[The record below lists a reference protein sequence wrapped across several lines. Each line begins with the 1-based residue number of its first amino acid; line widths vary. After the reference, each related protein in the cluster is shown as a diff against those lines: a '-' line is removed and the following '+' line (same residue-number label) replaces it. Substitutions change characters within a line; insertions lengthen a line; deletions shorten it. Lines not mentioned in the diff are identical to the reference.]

1 MANTTS
7 GTLTFE
13 KGLSIDEIIEER
25 CPKLMSN
32 KYLWSVI
39 KPTIFKIFKYQT
51 AKKITDDIS
60 NISGF
65 ECFTYLTNLLKFN
78 LDIRN
83 IELVPEHGPI
93 ILAGNHPTGLTD
105 GIVMFEVMKD
115 RRPDYTLYANI
126 DMIKLS
132 KGFEDIIIP
141 VDWND
146 DNKNI
151 GKSKEILKR
160 TKETLN
166 EGKCLLVF
174 PSSRLSKRKGF
185 KLFERPWLNTIVKL
199 SKKYNAPIIPFH
211 MDGHNSLFYYFL
223 DIFNEELK
231 NISLF
236 SELVN
241 KEEFKYTITFGR
253 QIDPLDINGDIDKET
268 LRIQNHVEFT
278 LGNPPLIL

>member
-1 MANTTS
+1 MHRIHP
-7 GTLTFE
+7 
-13 KGLSIDEIIEER
+13 IDEIIEER
-25 CPKLMSN
+25 CPKLMS
-32 KYLWSVI
+32 KKFLWSAI

-51 AKKITDDIS
+51 AKNITDDIS
-60 NISGF
+60 DISGF
-65 ECFTYLTNLLKFN
+65 ECFNYLTNLLKFN

-83 IELVPEHGPI
+83 IELVPKNGPI

-185 KLFERPWLNTIVKL
+185 KLFERPWLNTVVKL
-199 SKKYNAPIIPFH
+199 SKKYNAPIVPFH

-236 SELVN
+236 KELVN
-241 KEEFKYTITFGR
+241 KEAFKYTITFGH
-253 QIDPLDINGDIDKET
+253 QIDPLDINGDINKET
-268 LRIQNHVEFT
+268 SRIQNHVEFI

>member
-1 MANTTS
+1 MHRIHP
-7 GTLTFE
+7 
-13 KGLSIDEIIEER
+13 IDEIIEER

-32 KYLWSVI
+32 KFLWSVI

-51 AKKITDDIS
+51 AKNITDDIS

-65 ECFTYLTNLLKFN
+65 ECFNYLTNLLKFN

-174 PSSRLSKRKGF
+174 PSSRLSKRKGL

>member
-1 MANTTS
+1 MDKE
-7 GTLTFE
+7 LHP
-13 KGLSIDEIIEER
+13 IDQIIEER

-32 KYLWSVI
+32 KFFWSLVR
-39 KPTIFKIFKYQT
+39 PTIYKVFKYQT
-51 AKKITDDIS
+51 AKNITDDIS
-60 NISGF
+60 NESGYG
-65 ECFTYLTNLLKFN
+65 CFKYLTNLLNFN
-78 LDIRN
+78 LEIKNLNN
-83 IELVPEHGPI
+83 IPKKGPI

-105 GIVMFEVMKD
+105 GIVMFEVLKD

-141 VDWND
+141 VDWNEK
-146 DNKNI
+146 NKTAQ
-151 GKSKEILKR
+151 KSREILKR
-160 TKETLN
+160 TKITLN

-174 PSSRLSKRKGF
+174 PSSRLSKRVGL
-185 KLFERPWLNTIVKL
+185 KLIERPWLNTIIKL

-211 MDGHNSLFYYFL
+211 MTGHNSLFYYFL

-241 KEEFKYTITFGR
+241 KKEFKYKITFGKIIFPNSLKADL
-253 QIDPLDINGDIDKET
+253 QKET
-268 LRIQNHVEFT
+268 EKIQKYVEFT
-278 LGNPPLIL
+278 LGKPPLIL

>member
-1 MANTTS
+1 MHRIHP
-7 GTLTFE
+7 
-13 KGLSIDEIIEER
+13 IDEIIEER

-51 AKKITDDIS
+51 AKNITDDIS

-83 IELVPEHGPI
+83 IEFVPEHGPI

-253 QIDPLDINGDIDKET
+253 QIDPLDINGDVDKET

>member
-1 MANTTS
+1 MPK
-7 GTLTFE
+7 LHP
-13 KGLSIDEIIEER
+13 IDEIIEER

-32 KYLWSVI
+32 KYLWSLI
-39 KPTIFKIFKYQT
+39 KPTIFKIFKYET
-51 AKKITDDIS
+51 AKNITDDIS
-60 NISGF
+60 SVSGYD
-65 ECFTYLTNLLKFN
+65 CFTYLTDLLNFN

-83 IELVPEHGPI
+83 IEFVPENGPI

-132 KGFEDIIIP
+132 KGFADIIIP

-146 DNKNI
+146 ENKSV

-160 TKETLN
+160 TRETLG

-174 PSSRLSKRKGF
+174 PSSRLSKRKGL
-185 KLFERPWLNTIVKL
+185 KLIERPWLNTIVKL
-199 SKKYNAPIIPFH
+199 SKKYNAPIVPFH
-211 MDGHNSLFYYFL
+211 MNGHNSLFYYFL
-223 DIFNEELK
+223 DVFNEELK

-241 KEEFKYTITFGR
+241 KKEFKYTITFGEPIEPSSF
-253 QIDPLDINGDIDKET
+253 QGDVDWET
-268 LRIQNHVEFT
+268 ANIQNQVEFI
-278 LGNPPLIL
+278 LGKPPLIL

>member
-1 MANTTS
+1 MHRIHP
-7 GTLTFE
+7 
-13 KGLSIDEIIEER
+13 IDEIIEER

-32 KYLWSVI
+32 KFLWSVI

-51 AKKITDDIS
+51 AKNITDDIS

-223 DIFNEELK
+223 DVFNEELK

-241 KEEFKYTITFGR
+241 KEEFKYTITFGH

-268 LRIQNHVEFT
+268 SRIQNHVEFI

>member
-1 MANTTS
+1 MHRIHP
-7 GTLTFE
+7 
-13 KGLSIDEIIEER
+13 IDEIIEER

-32 KYLWSVI
+32 KFLWSFI
-39 KPTIFKIFKYQT
+39 KPTIIKIFKYKT
-51 AKKITDDIS
+51 AKNITDDIS

>member
-1 MANTTS
+1 MHRIHP
-7 GTLTFE
+7 
-13 KGLSIDEIIEER
+13 IDEIIEER

-39 KPTIFKIFKYQT
+39 KPTIFKIFKYLT

>member
-1 MANTTS
+1 MNRIHP
-7 GTLTFE
+7 
-13 KGLSIDEIIEER
+13 IDEIIEER
-25 CPKLMSN
+25 CPKLISN
-32 KYLWSVI
+32 KFLWSVI

-51 AKKITDDIS
+51 AKNITDDIS
-60 NISGF
+60 DISGF
-65 ECFTYLTNLLKFN
+65 ECFTYLTNMLKFN

-83 IELVPEHGPI
+83 IELVPKYGPI

-241 KEEFKYTITFGR
+241 KEEFKYTITFGH

-268 LRIQNHVEFT
+268 SRIQNHVEFI

>member
-1 MANTTS
+1 MHRIHP
-7 GTLTFE
+7 
-13 KGLSIDEIIEER
+13 IDEIIEER

-51 AKKITDDIS
+51 AKNITDDIS

-83 IELVPEHGPI
+83 IEFVPEHGPI

>member
-1 MANTTS
+1 MHRIHP
-7 GTLTFE
+7 
-13 KGLSIDEIIEER
+13 IDEIIEER

-51 AKKITDDIS
+51 AKNITDDIS

-185 KLFERPWLNTIVKL
+185 KLFERPWLNTTVKL

>member
-1 MANTTS
+1 MHRIHP
-7 GTLTFE
+7 
-13 KGLSIDEIIEER
+13 IDEIIEER

-32 KYLWSVI
+32 KFLWSVI

-51 AKKITDDIS
+51 AKNITDDIS

-166 EGKCLLVF
+166 EG
-174 PSSRLSKRKGF
+174 
-185 KLFERPWLNTIVKL
+185 
-199 SKKYNAPIIPFH
+199 
-211 MDGHNSLFYYFL
+211 
-223 DIFNEELK
+223 
-231 NISLF
+231 
-236 SELVN
+236 
-241 KEEFKYTITFGR
+241 
-253 QIDPLDINGDIDKET
+253 
-268 LRIQNHVEFT
+268 
-278 LGNPPLIL
+278 

>member
-1 MANTTS
+1 MHRIHP
-7 GTLTFE
+7 
-13 KGLSIDEIIEER
+13 IDEIIEER

-32 KYLWSVI
+32 KFLWSVI

-51 AKKITDDIS
+51 AKNITDDIS

-83 IELVPEHGPI
+83 IEFVPEHGPI

>member
-1 MANTTS
+1 MHRIHP
-7 GTLTFE
+7 
-13 KGLSIDEIIEER
+13 IDEIIEER

-32 KYLWSVI
+32 KFLWSVI

-51 AKKITDDIS
+51 AKNITDDIS
-60 NISGF
+60 DISGF
-65 ECFTYLTNLLKFN
+65 ECFNYLTNLLKFN

-83 IELVPEHGPI
+83 IELVPKNGPI

-185 KLFERPWLNTIVKL
+185 KLFERPWLNTVVKL
-199 SKKYNAPIIPFH
+199 SKKYNAPIVPFH

-236 SELVN
+236 NELVN
-241 KEEFKYTITFGR
+241 KEAFKYTITFGH
-253 QIDPLDINGDIDKET
+253 QIDPLDINGDINKET
-268 LRIQNHVEFT
+268 SRIQNHVEFI

>member
-1 MANTTS
+1 MHRIHP
-7 GTLTFE
+7 
-13 KGLSIDEIIEER
+13 IDEIIEER
-25 CPKLMSN
+25 CPKLMS
-32 KYLWSVI
+32 KKFLWSAI

-51 AKKITDDIS
+51 AKNITDDIS
-60 NISGF
+60 DISGF
-65 ECFTYLTNLLKFN
+65 ECFNYLTNLLKFN

-83 IELVPEHGPI
+83 IELVPKYGPI

-185 KLFERPWLNTIVKL
+185 KLFERPWLNTVVKL
-199 SKKYNAPIIPFH
+199 SKKYNAPIVPFH

-236 SELVN
+236 KELVN
-241 KEEFKYTITFGR
+241 KEAFKYTITFGH
-253 QIDPLDINGDIDKET
+253 QIDPLDINGDINKET
-268 LRIQNHVEFT
+268 SRIQNHVEFI

>member
-1 MANTTS
+1 MHRIHP
-7 GTLTFE
+7 
-13 KGLSIDEIIEER
+13 IDEIIEER

-174 PSSRLSKRKGF
+174 PSSRLSKRKGL

-231 NISLF
+231 NICLF

-253 QIDPLDINGDIDKET
+253 QIDPMDINGDIDKET

>member
-1 MANTTS
+1 MNRIHP
-7 GTLTFE
+7 
-13 KGLSIDEIIEER
+13 IDEIIEER

-32 KYLWSVI
+32 KFLWSVI

-51 AKKITDDIS
+51 AKNITDDIS
-60 NISGF
+60 DISGF
-65 ECFTYLTNLLKFN
+65 ECFTYLTNMLKFN

-83 IELVPEHGPI
+83 IELVPKYGPI

>member
-1 MANTTS
+1 
-7 GTLTFE
+7 
-13 KGLSIDEIIEER
+13 
-25 CPKLMSN
+25 
-32 KYLWSVI
+32 
-39 KPTIFKIFKYQT
+39 
-51 AKKITDDIS
+51 
-60 NISGF
+60 
-65 ECFTYLTNLLKFN
+65 
-78 LDIRN
+78 
-83 IELVPEHGPI
+83 
-93 ILAGNHPTGLTD
+93 
-105 GIVMFEVMKD
+105 MFEVMKD

-241 KEEFKYTITFGR
+241 KEEFKYTITFDR

>member
-1 MANTTS
+1 MHRIHP
-7 GTLTFE
+7 
-13 KGLSIDEIIEER
+13 IDEIIEER

-32 KYLWSVI
+32 KFLWSVI

-51 AKKITDDIS
+51 AKNITDDIS

-65 ECFTYLTNLLKFN
+65 ECFNYLTNLLKFN
-78 LDIRN
+78 LDIKN

-115 RRPDYTLYANI
+115 RRPDYTLYENI

>member
-1 MANTTS
+1 MHRIHP
-7 GTLTFE
+7 
-13 KGLSIDEIIEER
+13 IDEIIKER

-32 KYLWSVI
+32 KFLWSVI

-51 AKKITDDIS
+51 AKNITDDIS
-60 NISGF
+60 DISGF
-65 ECFTYLTNLLKFN
+65 ECFNYLTNLLKFN

-83 IELVPEHGPI
+83 IELVPKYGPI

-105 GIVMFEVMKD
+105 GIVMFEVMKE

-253 QIDPLDINGDIDKET
+253 QIDPLDINGDIDRET

>member
-1 MANTTS
+1 MHRIHP
-7 GTLTFE
+7 
-13 KGLSIDEIIEER
+13 IDEIIEER

-51 AKKITDDIS
+51 AKNITDDIS

-83 IELVPEHGPI
+83 IEFVPEHGPI

-146 DNKNI
+146 NNKNI

>member
-1 MANTTS
+1 MHRIHP
-7 GTLTFE
+7 
-13 KGLSIDEIIEER
+13 IDEIIEER
-25 CPKLMSN
+25 CPKLMS
-32 KYLWSVI
+32 KKFLWSAI

-51 AKKITDDIS
+51 AKNITDDIS
-60 NISGF
+60 DISGF
-65 ECFTYLTNLLKFN
+65 ECFNYLTNLLKFN

-83 IELVPEHGPI
+83 IELVPKNGPI

-211 MDGHNSLFYYFL
+211 IDGHNSLFYYFL

-236 SELVN
+236 NELVN
-241 KEEFKYTITFGR
+241 KEAFKYTITFGH
-253 QIDPLDINGDIDKET
+253 QIDPLDINGDINKET
-268 LRIQNHVEFT
+268 SRIQNHVEFI

>member
-1 MANTTS
+1 MHRIHP
-7 GTLTFE
+7 
-13 KGLSIDEIIEER
+13 IDEIIEER
-25 CPKLMSN
+25 CPKLISN
-32 KYLWSVI
+32 KFLWSVI

-51 AKKITDDIS
+51 AKNITDDIS

-65 ECFTYLTNLLKFN
+65 ECFNYLTNLLKFN

-253 QIDPLDINGDIDKET
+253 QIDPLDINDDIDKET

>member
-1 MANTTS
+1 MHRIHP
-7 GTLTFE
+7 
-13 KGLSIDEIIEER
+13 IDEIIEER

-32 KYLWSVI
+32 RFLWSVI
-39 KPTIFKIFKYQT
+39 KPIIFKIFKYRA
-51 AKKITDDIS
+51 AKNITDDIS
-60 NISGF
+60 NVSGL

-83 IELVPEHGPI
+83 IELVPKNGPI

-151 GKSKEILKR
+151 TKSKEILKR
-160 TKETLN
+160 TKETLG
-166 EGKCLLVF
+166 EGKCLLIF
-174 PSSRLSKRKGF
+174 PSSRLSKRKGL
-185 KLFERPWLNTIVKL
+185 KLFERPWLSTVVKL

-211 MDGHNSLFYYFL
+211 MNGHNSLFYYFL

-241 KEEFKYTITFGR
+241 KEEFKYTITFGH
-253 QIDPLDINGDIDKET
+253 QIDPLNINGDIDKET
-268 LRIQNHVEFT
+268 SRIQNHVEFA
-278 LGNPPLIL
+278 LGNPPIIL

>member
-1 MANTTS
+1 MHRIHP
-7 GTLTFE
+7 
-13 KGLSIDEIIEER
+13 IDEIIEER

-51 AKKITDDIS
+51 AKNITDDIS

-65 ECFTYLTNLLKFN
+65 ECFNYLTNLLKFN

-241 KEEFKYTITFGR
+241 KEEFKYTITFGQ